1 MTNAKATRGW
11 FSELQRRRV
20 MRVALIYLGVA
31 WTLLQVADLAFPR
44 LGFPDWTVTALL
56 WGFAGGFPIAMV
68 LAWVFQVVPDS
79 VARDADLDDETART
93 YRSIAVLPFDDMSE
107 GRDQAWFAEGMAE
120 ELLNALTQI
129 KALRVMA
136 RTSSFA
142 FRGSGKTVAEIA
154 DALNV
159 EAVLEGSV
167 RRAGNTVRIVAQLID
182 ARRGHHL
189 WSGTFEREIEDI
201 FVLQDKLA
209 RGIVDAL
216 RVELG
221 VAAAHPIVVG
231 SDVRPEAYSAF
242 LRGRAAFDW
251 SNPTRLHEAIDCFQH
266 AVDVD
271 PNYALAWGYLAHA
284 TMITPALG
292 HDDAQALATADRA
305 VTRALA
311 LDPRLGVA
319 LAVSAMIVQLRD
331 HDWVRAGGLYRQ
343 ALAAADNASAAA
355 LYSVLFLPQLG
366 RFDEAFALYRE
377 IELRDPLHAGIKT
390 NHGVTLR
397 FAGRSDEAID
407 KFEEAIAISPDHV
420 FAWSNLILAH
430 LGRGDVAAAEAVLP
444 RIPEAL
450 REIPNIRQR
459 VGQVHARRGDPR
471 AVAILDSLLAQT
483 QHLRGR
489 LGLVAALACDLGRDE
504 LCLTL
509 LEQAAESFA
518 WTKLFAFEAIPKDSP
533 LQRHPRFQ
541 AALRSIGLDAESI
554 ATTNRALDAAE
565 PKPASMLRAAGAARV
580 PAAPGV

>member
-1 MTNAKATRGW
+1 
-11 FSELQRRRV
+11 

-68 LAWVFQVVPDS
+68 LAWVFQVVPDA
-79 VARDADLDDETART
+79 VAREADVDVTTGRT

-107 GRDQAWFAEGMAE
+107 GRDQAWFGEGMAE

-129 KALRVMA
+129 RTLRVMA

-154 DALNV
+154 QVLDV
-159 EAVLEGSV
+159 ETVLEGSV
-167 RRAGNTVRIVAQLID
+167 RRAGNTVRIIAQLID

-189 WSGTFEREIEDI
+189 WSGTFEREMQDI

-221 VAAAHPIVVG
+221 VAAHPIVVG

-251 SNPTRLHEAIDCFQH
+251 SNPARLHEAIDCFQH
-266 AVDVD
+266 AVDAD

-311 LDPRLGVA
+311 LDPELGVA

-331 HDWVRAGGLYRQ
+331 HDWVRAGGLYRR
-343 ALAAADNASAAA
+343 ALVATDNASAVA

-377 IELRDPLHAGIKT
+377 VERRDPLHAGIKT

-397 FAGRSDEAID
+397 FAGRSIEAIA
-407 KFEEAIAISPDHV
+407 KFEEAIAISPYHV

-430 LGRGDVAAAEAVLP
+430 LGRGDVAGAEAVLP

-450 REIPNIRQR
+450 RDLPNIRQR
-459 VGQVHARRGDPR
+459 IGQVYARRGDPR
-471 AVAILDSLLAQT
+471 AVGILESLLAQT

-504 LCLTL
+504 LCLSL
-509 LEQAAESFA
+509 LEQAAESSA

-533 LQRHPRFQ
+533 LQQHPRFQ
-541 AALRSIGLDAESI
+541 AALRSIGLDAASI
-554 ATTNRALDAAE
+554 AATNRALDAAE
-565 PKPASMLRAAGAARV
+565 PRPAAQHAAEAARV
-580 PAAPGV
+580 PAAPAV